1 MPVRFSAVTHN
12 QAPGGQP
19 LQIALVDDYEVVV
32 RGVASLFDGYG
43 DRVVV
48 TELDAG
54 QAVTTNVDIALL
66 DTFAQAE
73 ADRSALQ
80 ELVDNPHARRV
91 VVYTW
96 CTDPIAVDIT
106 MAAGVDGYL
115 SKTLTASGLVDALE
129 RVAQGERV
137 VITETE
143 QKLPSVG
150 LDWPGRNEG
159 LTERE
164 SEVVALITAGHRN
177 TEIAA
182 MTFLSVNT
190 IKSYIR
196 SAYRKIGVTSRSQA
210 VLWGVRHGFGTDVSR
225 IDPWR

>member
-1 MPVRFSAVTHN
+1 MIDHRR
-12 QAPGGQP
+12 PGGQP
-19 LQIALVDDYEVVV
+19 LRIALVDDYEVVV
-32 RGVASLFDGYG
+32 RGVASLFDGYE

-48 TELDAG
+48 TELDAD
-54 QAVTTNVDIALL
+54 QPVTADVDIALL

-73 ADRSALQ
+73 ADPTALRV
-80 ELVDNPHARRV
+80 LVDNPHAQRV

-96 CTDPIAVDIT
+96 CTDPVAVQMT
-106 MAAGVDGYL
+106 MAEAVDGYIT
-115 SKTLTASGLVDALE
+115 KTLTARDLVDALE
-129 RVAQGERV
+129 RVAKGERV
-137 VITETE
+137 VITESDR
-143 QKLPSVG
+143 KRPPVG

-164 SEVVALITAGHRN
+164 SEVIALITAGHRN

-196 SAYRKIGVTSRSQA
+196 SAYRKIGVSSRSQA
-210 VLWGVRHGFGTDVSR
+210 VMWGVRHGFGTETRR
-225 IDPWR
+225 IDQWQ